1 VYDTSIFGATSPI
14 DGSRYRFEA
23 APTFGGIRYTS
34 FLADY
39 RRYTMPVPFYTIAGR
54 ILHYGRY
61 GEGAEDGRLSPLYLG
76 YPSLVRGYDV
86 YTFDAS
92 ECIGDFQSSCPAV
105 DNLSGSRILV
115 GNLEL
120 RFPLL
125 RPFGATQRMYGP
137 VPVEVA
143 IFADAGVAWDKD
155 DTPSFAGGTRD
166 AISSVGW
173 SFRTNLGGVI
183 VAEFAFSRPLQRP
196 GAGLVFQFNFAP
208 GF

>member
-1 VYDTSIFGATSPI
+1 
-14 DGSRYRFEA
+14 
-23 APTFGGIRYTS
+23 
-34 FLADY
+34 
-39 RRYTMPVPFYTIAGR
+39 MPVPFYTIAGR
-54 ILHYGRY
+54 IMHYGRY
-61 GEGAEDGRLSPLYLG
+61 GTGAEDGRLSPLYLG

-92 ECIGDFQSSCPAV
+92 ECIGDFQSSCPAA

-125 RPFGATQRMYGP
+125 RPFGVTQRMYGP

-143 IFADAGVAWDKD
+143 LFADAGVAWDQRSS
-155 DTPSFAGGTRD
+155 PEFAGGTRE
-166 AISSVGW
+166 AVTSVGW

-183 VAEFAFSRPLQRP
+183 VAEFAFSKPLQRNT
-196 GAGLVFQFNFAP
+196 GLVFQFNFAP